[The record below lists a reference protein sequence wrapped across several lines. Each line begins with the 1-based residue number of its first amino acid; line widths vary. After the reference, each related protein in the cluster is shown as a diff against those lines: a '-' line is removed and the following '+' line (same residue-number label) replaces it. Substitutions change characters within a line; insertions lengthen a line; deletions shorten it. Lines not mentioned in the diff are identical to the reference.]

1 MSARIKSADGHSGG
15 FTLIEVV
22 MSMTILTYGVLGVAA
37 TTLHVVRQVQ
47 IAEMD
52 TDRTA
57 VMQSVIERVRAEA
70 FDTYQTASDSTG
82 AYTVEWETWR
92 ENSREK
98 GLRVVTT
105 GPRLVNNGGPV
116 TIAAQA
122 ADTVEYR
129 LVRR

>member
-1 MSARIKSADGHSGG
+1 MSAGVTPAEGHSGG

-22 MSMTILTYGVLGVAA
+22 MSVMILTYGVLGMAG
-37 TTLHVVRQVQ
+37 TTLHLVRQVQ
-47 IAEMD
+47 IAEME

-57 VMQSVIERVRAEA
+57 VMQSVIERVRAES
-70 FDTYQTASDSTG
+70 FDTYRTGSDTTG
-82 AYTVEWETWR
+82 AYTVEWETWS
-92 ENSREK
+92 ENPRSK

-105 GPRLVNNGGPV
+105 GPGLASDGGPV

-122 ADTVEYR
+122 ADTVEYL